1 MRNFE
6 MTLHVGVAE
15 ESELSPVDADL
26 LKAAKEATF
35 RSYVPYSNFHV
46 GAAAR
51 LSDGSVV
58 TGCNQENCA
67 YPSVLCAERTTL
79 FYANA
84 NFPDLAVTDLSIA
97 ARDTRGNF
105 TELPVPPCG
114 ACRQVMVETEE
125 RFNHPI
131 RLILYGTKYSYIIN
145 SAKDILPL
153 SFDAGNLD

>member
-1 MRNFE
+1 

-67 YPSVLCAERTTL
+67 YPSGLCAERTTL

-84 NFPDLAVTDLSIA
+84 NFPDLAVTDLCIA